1 MGFLFHVSLP
11 GKTELLE
18 PLRELAARVVE
29 YAGYRQDDARE
40 LTSVITEGAAEAIR
54 QASALPVAID
64 LQFETDDERFEV
76 TLSYPDRAGPSS
88 GSIPSFICGREG
100 DRNVCRMARSLP
112 IEPSS

>member
-11 GKTELLE
+11 GRTELLE

-40 LTSVITEGAAEAIR
+40 LTAAITEGAAEAMR
-54 QASALPVAID
+54 QASASPVEID
-64 LQFETDDERFEV
+64 LQFHTDDERFEV
-76 TLSYPDRAGPSS
+76 TLSYPDRAGPQA
-88 GSIPSFICGREG
+88 GHIPSFVCGREG
-100 DRNVCRMARSLP
+100 DRNICRMARNLP

>member
-11 GKTELLE
+11 GKSELLV

-40 LTSVITEGAAEAIR
+40 LTSVITEGAAEAMR
-54 QASALPVAID
+54 QASTAPLEID
-64 LQFETDDERFEV
+64 LQFETDDDRFEV
-76 TLSYPDRAGPSS
+76 TLSYPDHAGSRS
-88 GSIPSFICGREG
+88 GSIKSFVCGREG
-100 DRNVCRMARSLP
+100 DRNVCRMARNLP